1 MSTSKK
7 KASRPKAKAAPRAPR
22 ARAASGDSLN
32 AYIREIA
39 RYEPLPADEE
49 KVLGRRIQRGDQ
61 EALKKLV
68 EANLRFVVS
77 YSKRYRNLGLPYLDL
92 IHEGTLGL
100 IEAAKRFDPA
110 RNVKFISYAVWWVRQ
125 SILHAFAEN
134 GRAFRIPQKLQGQV
148 SRIERTRDKLHSELQ
163 RPPTLAELARHA
175 ELTEDKV
182 EALLMAAGDDLSLN
196 ELVGEDGSLERGDLL
211 EQDSVPSAELELI
224 RDNIEQQIRDMVAG
238 LDAKEREVIKMR
250 FGLDG
255 DDPRTLQEIGEQL
268 RLSRERVRQIES
280 RAKEKLRRSQR
291 AQALK
296 GTLN

>member
-1 MSTSKK
+1 MGSSKK
-7 KASRPKAKAAPRAPR
+7 ATRSKAKTESGPAR
-22 ARAASGDSLN
+22 ARGAGDSLN

-39 RYEPLPADEE
+39 GYEPLPAEEE
-49 KVLGRRIQRGDQ
+49 KILGRRIQQGDQ
-61 EALKKLV
+61 EALKRLV
-68 EANLRFVVS
+68 ECNLRFVVS
-77 YSKRYRNLGLPYLDL
+77 YGKRYRNLGLPYLDL

-100 IEAAKRFDPA
+100 IEAAKRFDPE

-125 SILHAFAEN
+125 AILHAFSEN

-148 SRIERTRDKLHSELQ
+148 SRVERARDQLHSELE
-163 RPPTLAELARHA
+163 RPPTLAELARHTD
-175 ELTEDKV
+175 LTEDKV
-182 EALLMAAGDDLSLN
+182 EALLMAAGDDFSLN
-196 ELVGEDGSLERGDLL
+196 ELVGEDGNLERGDLM
-211 EQDSVPSAELELI
+211 EQDTVPSAELELI

-255 DDPRTLQEIGEQL
+255 EDPRTLQEIGERL